1 MIEKR
6 DGFSFKMKGTEYAI
20 SWDSVQYL
28 LTRTVGKKK
37 ETSYYPSIHA
47 LLNALMSIVP
57 KTSVAGTMHEFTEDI
72 NGSMAQI
79 KLLGRYIERTFAPL
93 QPFEQNTKWAKE
105 QREKSDG

>member
-1 MIEKR
+1 MER
-6 DGFSFKMKGTEYAI
+6 RNGFSFKMKGTEYAI

-37 ETSYYPSIHA
+37 EISYHPSIHA

-57 KTSVAGTMHEFTEDI
+57 KTSTAGTMHEFMEDV
-72 NGSMAQI
+72 NGAMAQI

-93 QPFEQNTKWAKE
+93 QPFEQNTKWAEGQKE
-105 QREKSDG
+105 